1 MLESLILAAVL
12 IILGIVIFKL
22 LTGAL
27 RFVVSLGLFILA
39 AIIFLYVF
47 LGLDP
52 TGVGTTAAAVA
63 DKIVG

>member
-1 MLESLILAAVL
+1 MIDSLILAAIL

-27 RFVVSLGLFILA
+27 RFVVSFGLFILA